1 MSILLVVCTQVCGCD
16 TVPTASQRRETQF
29 GASEQKAVS
38 ASRPSGPARPGH
50 GACPEPRVAAA
61 LPPSGTRW
69 AFPGLAQHCRPL
81 GCFLSCLHQAATQA
95 GTAAAGA
102 WAPQGGRGQREQ
114 HSRRDNGLRP
124 CPSPGPRGSPLAVSS
139 AQLIFPLFM
148 FCMGSLWGCAGH
160 EAQLGGVSRASA
172 LPTEWKCP
180 WTVSLAFYYSRDKWW
195 YLCPSLEKYGPYV
208 TFPSFLLIA
217 S

>member
-1 MSILLVVCTQVCGCD
+1 MTAITMSILLVVCTQVCGCD

-61 LPPSGTRW
+61 LPPSGTHW

-81 GCFLSCLHQAATQA
+81 GCFPSCLHQAATWA

-102 WAPQGGRGQREQ
+102 WAAPGRPGPAGAAQPQGQQPEPLPQSWSQRK
-114 HSRRDNGLRP
+114 
-124 CPSPGPRGSPLAVSS
+124 PSCS
-139 AQLIFPLFM
+139 Q
-148 FCMGSLWGCAGH
+148 
-160 EAQLGGVSRASA
+160 
-172 LPTEWKCP
+172 
-180 WTVSLAFYYSRDKWW
+180 
-195 YLCPSLEKYGPYV
+195 LCPVDISTLHVLYG
-208 TFPSFLLIA
+208 
-217 S
+217 